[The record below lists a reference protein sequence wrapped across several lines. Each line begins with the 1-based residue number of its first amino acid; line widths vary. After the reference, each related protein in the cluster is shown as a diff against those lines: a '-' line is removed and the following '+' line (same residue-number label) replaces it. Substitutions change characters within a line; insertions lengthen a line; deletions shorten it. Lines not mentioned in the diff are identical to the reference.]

1 MAQVLTEIE
10 KVDPRQ
16 SSDPRGLRAC
26 KGSYLLGN
34 CYLLNRAKRPR
45 TTQSELRKVKWFSF
59 PPRKG
64 RHFVLDLKKIQEDVF
79 ILVKWLS
86 SRSCK

>member
-64 RHFVLDLKKIQEDVF
+64 REYRQEKMGRKGVF
-79 ILVKWLS
+79 
-86 SRSCK
+86 